1 MTIDLDVQVVSKN
14 SGIPK
19 EAEFQSWVNAVPSV
33 EQTNVCLR
41 IVDEP
46 EAKSLNKEY
55 RHIDKATNV
64 LSFPAELPVQLDIK
78 FLGDI
83 VICASVV
90 DREAQEQSKKL
101 SEHWAHLLVHGVLH
115 LQGYD
120 HQDDSEADEMESL
133 EIKILQTLNITN
145 PYKQTF
151 MDKTCK

>member
-1 MTIDLDVQVVSKN
+1 MTIDLDVQFVSKN
-14 SGIPK
+14 SDIPK
-19 EAEFQSWVNAVPSV
+19 EAEFQYWVNAVPSV
-33 EQTNVCLR
+33 EKTSACLR

-64 LSFPAELPVQLDIK
+64 LSFPAELPLQLNIK

-90 DREAQEQSKKL
+90 GREAQEQGKQL
-101 SEHWAHLLVHGVLH
+101 SEHWAHLLVHGILH

-120 HQDDSEADEMESL
+120 HQDDADADEMESL
-133 EIKILQTLNITN
+133 EIGILQKLNITN
-145 PYKQTF
+145 PYEPNLVSKSH
-151 MDKTCK
+151 K